1 MADETTTVTLT
12 KSETKQEDLAW
23 IPNISGFPIRVTAT
37 GTGLLEGGNV
47 FVLQLSGTGLD
58 PNQGDIFNRIAS
70 VPDITDLPTLDTI
83 ESMNSASIEGLI
95 SPFYRTN
102 EIELFFETPELAEE
116 AWKII
121 KSDVKLLVDNL
132 NLKDKVY
139 PTETVTIS

>member
-12 KSETKQEDLAW
+12 KAETKQEDLAW

>member
-12 KSETKQEDLAW
+12 KSETNQEDLAW

>member
-12 KSETKQEDLAW
+12 KAETKQEDLAW

-37 GTGLLEGGNV
+37 GTGLLKGGNV

-132 NLKDKVY
+132 NLKDKIY